1 VYNLKMHL
9 TALLPLLFACAPP
22 EAQDGPKPHDT
33 LPIAQALAAQGM
45 TRWPAE
51 SLPLDWMQT
60 VWATGLLGVHEVDP
74 SLGVDVYLR
83 AWLDDELPRFTADT
97 PKEFNSS
104 DSMSPAMIAAAL
116 ETLAPTGRYTPIL
129 DAADRYLSVARYAEN
144 VAIQHWGDGS
154 VFENLDQVWVDSMF
168 MVGVTALHRHDQTGD
183 DVFLESALT
192 QHDAFVAL
200 LVDPNDGLYRHAY
213 DVPTGENIPAE
224 AVYWA
229 RGNSW
234 ALLMAVETYA
244 RLPQGHPDAE
254 ALGAAFVAHA
264 EAVLST
270 QAQDGLWPT
279 VLTATPEDNNY
290 TETSAAALIVTALM
304 RGVDL
309 GLLDPTQTNP
319 AIDRALDGL
328 LGRVEQDEDGA
339 WVVKGTSFGTNP
351 GDYDYYLS
359 VAQLD
364 DIILGVGAVALAFA
378 EADGR
383 PRAETP

>member
-1 VYNLKMHL
+1 MWVYTLPMHL
-9 TALLPLLFACAPP
+9 SALLSVLLACAPP
-22 EAQDGPKPHDT
+22 EAPAAHDT
-33 LPIAQALAAQGM
+33 LPIAQALATQGM

-74 SLGVDVYLR
+74 SLGVDLYLQE
-83 AWLDDELPRFTADT
+83 WLDDELPRFTADP

-116 ETLAPTGRYTPIL
+116 ETLEPTGRYTPIL

-144 VAIQHWGDGS
+144 GAIQHWGDGS
-154 VFENLDQVWVDSMF
+154 VFEDLDQVWVDSMF
-168 MVGVTALHRHDQTGD
+168 MVGVTALNRHDQTGD
-183 DVFLESALT
+183 DTFLESALT

-244 RLPQGHPDAE
+244 RLPQDHPGAE

-264 EAVLST
+264 EAVLNT
-270 QAQDGLWPT
+270 QAEDGLWPT
-279 VLTATPEDNNY
+279 VLTATPEDGNY

-319 AIDRALDGL
+319 AIDRAIDGL
-328 LGRVEQDEDGA
+328 LGRVEQDAEGA
-339 WVVKGTSFGTNP
+339 WVVEGTSFGTNP